1 MNITTKIIITDT
13 NIISDLNNA
22 KILEQFVELD
32 NVYIS
37 DLIKYDEINSATGD
51 TNIISKFKIINA
63 TAEELAE
70 ISSVRLKKPRLSP
83 YDALN
88 YIIARDNNG
97 ILATGDNEL
106 KKYAEKNGIEVIRTL
121 KIVELM
127 LRNNIISYKEAIK
140 ACKLLNATPTTR
152 IPKEDIDNLIEKL
165 EKDSV
170 LVWIF

>member
-13 NIISDLNNA
+13 NIITDLNNA
-22 KILEQFVELD
+22 KILEQFVNLD

-37 DLIKYDEINSATGD
+37 DLIKHDEINSDTGD
-51 TNIISKFKIINA
+51 TNIIGKFKIINA
-63 TAEELAE
+63 TAEELVE
-70 ISSVRLKKPRLSP
+70 ISMVRLERPKLST

-88 YIIARDNNG
+88 YIIARDNKG

-106 KKYAEKNGIEVIRTL
+106 KIYSENHGVEVIRTL
-121 KIVELM
+121 KIIELM
-127 LRNNIISYKEAIK
+127 LESNVISYKEAIK
-140 ACKLLNATPTTR
+140 ACKLLNANPTTR

-170 LVWIF
+170 PV

>member
-1 MNITTKIIITDT
+1 MNITTIIIITDT
-13 NIISDLNNA
+13 NIITDLNNA
-22 KILEQFVELD
+22 KILRQFINLD

-37 DLIKYDEINSATGD
+37 DLIKHDEINSDTGD
-51 TNIISKFKIINA
+51 TNIIGKFKIINA

-70 ISSVRLKKPRLSP
+70 ISSVRLERPKLST

-88 YIIARDNNG
+88 YIIARNNKG

-106 KKYAEKNGIEVIRTL
+106 KTYSENHGVEVIRTL
-121 KIVELM
+121 RIIKLM
-127 LRNNIISYKEAIK
+127 LENNVISSKEAIK
-140 ACKLLNATPTTR
+140 ACRLLNAIPTTR

-170 LVWIF
+170 SV

>member
-13 NIISDLNNA
+13 NIITDLNNA

-37 DLIKYDEINSATGD
+37 DLIKFDEINSNTGD
-51 TNIISKFKIINA
+51 IRIIGKLKVINA

-70 ISSVRLKKPRLSP
+70 IGLVRLEKPSLST

-88 YIIARDNNG
+88 YIIARDNKY

-106 KKYAEKNGIEVIRTL
+106 KKYSERHGVEVIRTL
-121 KIVELM
+121 KIIELI
-127 LRNNIISYKEAIK
+127 NENDIISTEQAIN
-140 ACKLLNATPTTR
+140 ACKLLINSPTTR
-152 IPKEDIDNLIEKL
+152 IPKEAIVNLIEKL
-165 EKDSV
+165 KIS
-170 LVWIF
+170 LVTV